1 MIRSPHRLK
10 TPHLFVALCGLLAAT
25 AQAQTLQISTV
36 AGTAGDA
43 GSSNGTGASAR
54 FSQPYGA
61 AVDSTGNVYVADAG
75 NNEIRLI
82 TPAGAVSV
90 YAGSTV
96 AGSADGAASAA
107 GFFAPRGVAVDAAGN
122 LYVADTSNSTIRK
135 VTPSGTVST
144 LAGSPGTFAYADGTG
159 PAAMLN
165 APLGVAV
172 DTAGNVYVADTNN
185 FVIRKIT
192 AAGVVTTV
200 AGAAGAQGYLDGP
213 AAAARFNYPSGVAV
227 DGAGNLYVADS
238 FNQVIRKITPAGTV
252 STLAGAVNAPLSLDG
267 TGTNAAFLRPT
278 GVAVDSAGNLYVAD
292 TAGDTIRLVTPSG
305 VVTTPAGAPGAPGY
319 EDAAGTAA
327 RFYNPT
333 GVAVD
338 AKGDVYVA
346 DSSNDLIRLG
356 IAAGVPSIGTP
367 PGNQTVGVGSTATFA
382 VQVSS
387 AVGVTYQWSFN
398 GVPIS
403 GATSATY
410 TTEPVQLS
418 DQGFYSVAVTNSFGT
433 VIAGGNLTASFV
445 HGSTYGFSSW
455 SAASPLPAGTA
466 YVAVAYDGSNLLT
479 VGMDGTAFYS
489 PDGAGWKASAS
500 NGPPGQT
507 WGELNSVVNVPGQN
521 LLVAAG
527 NGGAIVTFAS
537 GTYAGTLQESGS
549 TALLTGIAEGNG
561 TLVAVGYGGACITSN
576 LSATTWK
583 ASTTGTSQNI
593 NAVAYGNGRF
603 VGVGLGGTVLTSPDG
618 TTWTI
623 QKLGAT
629 TNLYGIAYGARGF
642 VAVGDGGGIFTS
654 PDGILWVIETPPTTN
669 VLVHVGYGDGAF
681 VALGFLGTVLTST
694 DEGATWVVQ
703 NSGTQARLDGVALG
717 DGSFVLTGQGGV
729 VVRSGA
735 AEQSRLINLS
745 ARATVGTGG
754 NILIAGFVVKGTGE
768 KQVLLRGIGP
778 TLGQFGVSGVL
789 ATPTLVLDSASG
801 QTLAEDSTWGG
812 GAALASIFAQVGA
825 FALPTN
831 SNDSALE
838 QALGSGGFTAQL
850 EGQGGTTGVG
860 LAEIYDADTGT
871 PTAQLVNLSARAN
884 VGTGSDILIAGFVI
898 SGDTPQTVLIR
909 GVGPALSQFGVTG
922 SLAAPQLVLFDSN
935 NSTLQSNTGWAG
947 AAALAQAFTSVG
959 AFNFTA
965 GSADDAMLV
974 TLPPGAYTAEV
985 SGVNSTTG
993 VALAEIYAVP

>member
-1 MIRSPHRLK
+1 MNHSSFRLK
-10 TPHLFVALCGLLAAT
+10 LPPLLIVVGGLVAAA

-36 AGTAGDA
+36 AGVPGDA
-43 GSSNGTGASAR
+43 GNESGPAASAL
-54 FSQPYGA
+54 FNGPHGT
-61 AVDSTGNVYVADAG
+61 AVDPAGNVYVADAN
-75 NNEIRLI
+75 NNEIRKF
-82 TPAGAVSV
+82 TPAGAVSI
-90 YAGSTV
+90 YAGSQ
-96 AGSADGAASAA
+96 GSGSTDGPAA
-107 GFFAPRGVAVDAAGN
+107 GALFLAPRGVAVDAAGN
-122 LYVADTSNSTIRK
+122 VYVADTGNSTVRLI
-135 VTPSGTVST
+135 TPSGTVST
-144 LAGSPGTFAYADGTG
+144 LAGSAGQFGFADGIG
-159 PAAMLN
+159 AAARLN

-172 DTAGNVYVADTNN
+172 DSTGNLYVADTNN
-185 FVIRKIT
+185 FAIRKIT
-192 AAGVVTTV
+192 PAGVVTTL
-200 AGAAGAQGYLDGP
+200 AGEAGVSGYVYGP

-227 DGAGNLYVADS
+227 DSVGNLYVADT

-252 STLAGAVNAPLSLDG
+252 STLAGAAGALTSVDG
-267 TGTNAAFLRPT
+267 TGTNASFLLPT
-278 GVAVDSAGNLYVAD
+278 GVAVDSLGNVYVAD
-292 TAGDTIRLVTPSG
+292 ATGATIRLVTPSG
-305 VVTTPAGAPGAPGY
+305 VVTTLAGTPGIPGYVDGAGA
-319 EDAAGTAA
+319 AA
-327 RFYNPT
+327 RFADPT

-346 DSSNDLIRLG
+346 DYGNDVIRFG
-356 IAAGVPSIGTP
+356 VAAGVPAIGTP
-367 PGNQTVGVGSTATFA
+367 PSNQTVGVGSTATFA

-387 AVGVTYQWSFN
+387 AAGVTYQWSFN
-398 GVPIS
+398 GVPIT

-410 TTEPVQLS
+410 TTGPVQLS

-445 HGSTYGFSSW
+445 HGSTYTFSSW
-455 SAASPLPAGTA
+455 TAAAPLPAGTA
-466 YVAVAYDGSNLLT
+466 YVAAAYDGSNILT
-479 VGMDGTAFYS
+479 VGMDGTAFFS
-489 PDGAGWKASAS
+489 PDGVNWQASAS

-507 WGELNSVVNVPGQN
+507 WGELNSVANVPGQN
-521 LLVAAG
+521 MLVAAG

-576 LSATTWK
+576 LAATSWK
-583 ASTTGTSQNI
+583 ASSTGTSQNI

-603 VGVGLGGTVLTSPDG
+603 VGVGLGGLVLTSPDG

-629 TNLYGIAYGARGF
+629 TNLYGVAYGARGF
-642 VAVGDGGGIFTS
+642 VAVGDSGGIYTS
-654 PDGILWVIETPPTTN
+654 PDGALWRTETPPTTN
-669 VLVHVGYGDGAF
+669 VLVHVAYGDGTF
-681 VALGFLGTVLTST
+681 VALGFLGTVLTSV
-694 DEGATWVVQ
+694 DEGVTWVTQ

-717 DGSFVLTGQGGV
+717 DGTFVLTGQGGV
-729 VVRSGA
+729 VVCSGT
-735 AEQSRLINLS
+735 AEQARLINLS

-778 TLGQFGVSGVL
+778 TLGQFGVSGAL
-789 ATPTLVLDSASG
+789 ATSTLILDAANG
-801 QTLAEDSTWGG
+801 QMLAENSVWGG
-812 GAALASIFAQVGA
+812 GAALANLFAQVGA

-831 SNDSALE
+831 SADSALE
-838 QALGSGGFTAQL
+838 EALGAGGFTAQL
-850 EGQGGTTGVG
+850 EGEGQTTGVG
-860 LAEIYDADTGT
+860 LAEIYDADAGT

-884 VGTGSDILIAGFVI
+884 VGTGSNILIAGFVI

-909 GVGPALSQFGVTG
+909 GVGPTLSQFGVTG
-922 SLAAPQLVLFDSN
+922 SLAAPQLVLYDSN

-947 AAALAQAFTSVG
+947 AATLAQAFASVG
-959 AFNFTA
+959 AFAFTA